1 MNISVCF
8 EQGNAL
14 GGSGYDDMG
23 IHRTNTITIMNIYNT
38 IVFLH
43 IHTHTFSVLI
53 STSWDRP
60 ETTLVCKLC

>member
-43 IHTHTFSVLI
+43 THL
-53 STSWDRP
+53 
-60 ETTLVCKLC
+60 LCFNINIMR